1 MKKLILSLIVAAPL
15 SVFATGLSFQT
26 LNPAVGDIFQ
36 EDGSIFV
43 PDASIDFGI
52 TTYDAAGAAGKDF
65 ATIQS
70 EFTSYSSGNFDAVG
84 DVFGSIP
91 AGTLAPGAHVWA
103 IIDEVD
109 AFGEYGAFYLGST
122 PSLGVLAGTPAV
134 STAVI
139 GSKVGNNLYTV
150 AVPEPSTAGLL
161 AGLLALG
168 SVMLRR
174 RAA

>member
-26 LNPAVGDIFQ
+26 LAPTVGDIFQ
-36 EDGSIFV
+36 SDESIFATT
-43 PDASIDFGI
+43 ASIDFGI
-52 TTYDAAGAAGKDF
+52 TAYDAAGAAGKDF

-70 EFTSYSSGNFDAVG
+70 EFTSSVSSNFDG
-84 DVFGSIP
+84 
-91 AGTLAPGAHVWA
+91 AGNVTGAISAGVLAAGAHVWA
-103 IIDEVD
+103 IIDEAD
-109 AFGEYGAFYLGST
+109 EYGAFYLGST
-122 PSLGVLAGTPAV
+122 PSLGVLASNPQVA
-134 STAVI
+134 TAVI
-139 GSKVGNNLYTV
+139 GTKVGNNLYTV

>member
-26 LNPAVGDIFQ
+26 LAPTVGDIFQ
-36 EDGSIFV
+36 SDGSIFATT
-43 PDASIDFGI
+43 ASIDFGI
-52 TTYDAAGAAGKDF
+52 TAYDAAGAAGKDF

-70 EFTSYSSGNFDAVG
+70 EFTSSVSSNFVGGGNVTGAI
-84 DVFGSIP
+84 S
-91 AGTLAPGAHVWA
+91 AGALAAGAHVWA
-103 IIDEVD
+103 IIDEG
-109 AFGEYGAFYLGST
+109 AQYGAFYLGST
-122 PSLGVLAGTPAV
+122 PSLGVLASNPQVATAVVGV
-134 STAVI
+134 ST
-139 GSKVGNNLYTV
+139 KVGNNLYTI
-150 AVPEPSTAGLL
+150 PEPSTAGLL